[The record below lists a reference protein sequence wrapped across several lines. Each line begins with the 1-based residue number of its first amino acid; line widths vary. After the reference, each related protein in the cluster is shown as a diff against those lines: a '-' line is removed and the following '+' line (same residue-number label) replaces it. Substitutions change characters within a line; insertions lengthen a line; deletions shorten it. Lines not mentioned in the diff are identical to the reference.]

1 MRCLLKLKV
10 LPKIYVFQALNTC
23 RVARY
28 LEWDGE
34 IRKVNAMPQPAEYRK
49 RAEEC
54 MEIAQTV
61 QVTSQR
67 TMLKHIAETWLRL
80 AQDAE
85 GADSVNGTKAVN

>member
-1 MRCLLKLKV
+1 
-10 LPKIYVFQALNTC
+10 
-23 RVARY
+23 
-28 LEWDGE
+28 
-34 IRKVNAMPQPAEYRK
+34 
-49 RAEEC
+49 

-85 GADSVNGTKAVN
+85 GAGSVNGTKAVN

>member
-1 MRCLLKLKV
+1 
-10 LPKIYVFQALNTC
+10 
-23 RVARY
+23 
-28 LEWDGE
+28 
-34 IRKVNAMPQPAEYRK
+34 
-49 RAEEC
+49 

>member
-1 MRCLLKLKV
+1 
-10 LPKIYVFQALNTC
+10 
-23 RVARY
+23 
-28 LEWDGE
+28 
-34 IRKVNAMPQPAEYRK
+34 MPQPAEYRK

-54 MEIAQTV
+54 MQIAQTV

-85 GADSVNGTKAVN
+85 GINGAHAADQAAN

>member
-1 MRCLLKLKV
+1 M
-10 LPKIYVFQALNTC
+10 PK
-23 RVARY
+23 
-28 LEWDGE
+28 
-34 IRKVNAMPQPAEYRK
+34 PSEYRK

-80 AQDAE
+80 AKDAE
-85 GADSVNGTKAVN
+85 GTNGAMAADQAPN

>member
-1 MRCLLKLKV
+1 
-10 LPKIYVFQALNTC
+10 
-23 RVARY
+23 
-28 LEWDGE
+28 
-34 IRKVNAMPQPAEYRK
+34 MPQPAEYRK

-80 AQDAE
+80 AKDAE
-85 GADSVNGTKAVN
+85 EATSANRSQAAN

>member
-1 MRCLLKLKV
+1 
-10 LPKIYVFQALNTC
+10 
-23 RVARY
+23 
-28 LEWDGE
+28 
-34 IRKVNAMPQPAEYRK
+34 MPQPAEYRK

-80 AQDAE
+80 AKDAE
-85 GADSVNGTKAVN
+85 ETTSVNGSKKAN

>member
-1 MRCLLKLKV
+1 
-10 LPKIYVFQALNTC
+10 
-23 RVARY
+23 
-28 LEWDGE
+28 
-34 IRKVNAMPQPAEYRK
+34 MPQPAEYRK

-85 GADSVNGTKAVN
+85 GAGSVNGTKAVN